1 MEKIPEKQELSVKL
15 PVTYIRNLYSV
26 LLVANNRANWHPDE
40 LVPVGNTI
48 QDLKVILQKIKEEEN
63 RQEKEPKEEEPK
75 EEEPKEEPKE
85 E

>member
-15 PVTYIRNLYSV
+15 PATYIRNLYSV
-26 LLVANNRANWHPDE
+26 LLIANNRSNWHPDE

-48 QDLKVILQKIKEEEN
+48 QDLKVILQKIKEEET
-63 RQEKEPKEEEPK
+63 RQEEEPK
-75 EEEPKEEPKE
+75 EEEPEEGPKE

>member
-15 PVTYIRNLYSV
+15 PASYIRNIYNV

-48 QDLKVILQKIKEEEN
+48 QDLKVILQKIKEEETK
-63 RQEKEPKEEEPK
+63 QEEDPKEEETNQ
-75 EEEPKEEPKE
+75 E
-85 E
+85 